1 MTTTAE
7 GVETP
12 EQLEQLRAYGC
23 TAAQGY
29 LFSRPLP
36 AGDIRDLLAR
46 HRPFA
51 VRAA

>member
-1 MTTTAE
+1 
-7 GVETP
+7 
-12 EQLEQLRAYGC
+12 LRAYGC

>member
-1 MTTTAE
+1 
-7 GVETP
+7 
-12 EQLEQLRAYGC
+12 
-23 TAAQGY
+23 

-36 AGDIRDLLAR
+36 AGDILDLLAR

>member
-1 MTTTAE
+1 
-7 GVETP
+7 VETP
-12 EQLEQLRAYGC
+12 EQFEALRGYGC

-36 AGDIRDLLAR
+36 AGELGELLAR

-51 VRAA
+51 VQAA